1 MASPSERKH
10 ELFLVGARNLH
21 AVEKQA
27 LSIMTPQVERLENYP
42 ELAARLRQHIEET
55 HAQVGR
61 LDEILGNLGSS
72 SSALKDM
79 ALSMSGGMAAIAHS
93 VAGDEVLKNSF
104 ANYAF
109 EHFEMASYKSLITMA
124 DDFGIA
130 GATSLLQTSLR
141 EEESMAEWLDDNLSM
156 ITRRYSDL
164 YANEGAFEAKV

>member
-1 MASPSERKH
+1 MPNERKH

-27 LSIMTPQVERLENYP
+27 LSIMTPQVARLENYP
-42 ELAARLRQHIEET
+42 ELADRLRLHIEET

-61 LDEILGNLGSS
+61 LDEILASQDSS

-79 ALSMSGGMAAIAHS
+79 ALSMSGGMAAVMHS

-124 DDFGIA
+124 DDFGVP

-141 EEESMAEWLDDNLSM
+141 EEESMAQWLDDNLSM